1 MIILASHRFTDVNN
15 KNLKNNI
22 GLCNLLKTVL
32 SVYNIV
38 EDLGLEQ
45 KFIHKNI
52 CDAFKELF
60 KNEIIYEQNTD
71 KFKLLY
77 INEQNSIKSLNNS
90 DNIILNGWRLY
101 NKNFI
106 DIPVFKSVNGDIF
119 PDNIENSIDFKYNN
133 IPTTIKDEYLQLLK
147 KLEINDNI
155 NNVINRIT
163 SKYQEFLSV
172 HIRTWKTFGSLE
184 DNRSDLPRYNH
195 YLKNRDYFI
204 EYINKSNYKDVFIS
218 TDNKD
223 EIQYIIKNIN
233 NKNIFFTER
242 NENLSNLQND
252 FIDIIILS
260 KGKEIIGSF
269 ISTFTEMA
277 WWYSNCNKNI
287 III

>member
-1 MIILASHRFTDVNN
+1 M
-15 KNLKNNI
+15 
-22 GLCNLLKTVL
+22 CNLLKTVL

-71 KFKLLY
+71 KFSSLY
-77 INEQNSIKSLNNS
+77 INNENIIKNLDTS
-90 DNIILNGWRLY
+90 DNIILTGWRLY
-101 NKNFI
+101 NRNTDQI
-106 DIPVFKSVNGDIF
+106 AGFKSVNGDIF
-119 PDNIENSIDFKYNN
+119 TDNLKNSIDYKYNN